1 MKSNSFLLFLQERYA
16 MKTIT
21 LSRFYHKKNQQIGIQ
36 FNYDEDI
43 KSHLQKL
50 DSIFWSRTH
59 KAFYT
64 LYSEENLKKIIRY
77 LSNNKWRLISTI
89 TKSKYINLP
98 QLDPLKKNDLLRF
111 RKWLTEKRFSENT
124 INTYIEVTAFF
135 LRYTILKQTEVL
147 DANIIAAFNYEFIVE
162 PNKSISYQNQCINGI
177 KKYLLYK
184 NIDVET
190 LNIIRP
196 RKEKKL
202 PIVLS
207 THEVKYLLGTIKNIK
222 HKTLLSLIYSSG
234 LRIGEALNLRIND
247 IDSTRM
253 LIFIRSA
260 KGKKDRYSI
269 LSEKIL
275 DLLRVYYATYKP
287 KDYLFEGQD
296 GGKYTSTSA
305 GKVLKKA
312 CKYANI
318 KKSVTLHSLRHSF
331 ATHLLENGTDLRY
344 IQELLGHSSPKTTM
358 IYTHVSNTSLN
369 NIKNPFDYL

>member
-1 MKSNSFLLFLQERYA
+1 

-77 LSNNKWRLISTI
+77 LSNDKWKLVSTI

-98 QLDPLKKNDLLRF
+98 QLDSLKKNDLLRF